1 MFITLKKEY
10 LGHKPGE
17 TLDIHEEPIAKAL
30 CDQGICEPTP
40 GDPYGAIMAKATE
53 AAIGSLTKSLDSI
66 ITATLKQFADAQ
78 AKSNKNAKIAIFG
91 EGGDGPACARVL
103 LLP

>member
-10 LGHKPGE
+10 LGHKVGE
-17 TLDIHEEPIAKAL
+17 TLDIHEEPVAKAL

-53 AAIGSLTKSLDSI
+53 AAIGSLTQR
-66 ITATLKQFADAQ
+66 AAR
-78 AKSNKNAKIAIFG
+78 AISRTCG
-91 EGGDGPACARVL
+91 SPKKRRSRLSRLRV
-103 LLP
+103 

>member
-30 CDQGICEPTP
+30 CDQGICEPAP
-40 GDPYGAIMAKATE
+40 GDPYGAIMAKA
-53 AAIGSLTKSLDSI
+53 AIGSLTKTLASI
-66 ITATLKQFADAQ
+66 I
-78 AKSNKNAKIAIFG
+78 
-91 EGGDGPACARVL
+91 
-103 LLP
+103 